1 MIPKPQPREPQ
12 ACPICRRTFR
22 APKALLRHVLKCKPK
37 GTNRLHD
44 TAKKTRGGDYLFD
57 SRLERRLFEQLR
69 LRELAGE
76 LSQITVK
83 PNVRIT
89 KSKILVI
96 PDFSAIDTATGE
108 LRYHEAKG
116 FRSEVWLLKMRL
128 WRQYGPAPID
138 VYVAGSNG
146 PVFSETIAPGG
157 EGEE

>member
-1 MIPKPQPREPQ
+1 M
-12 ACPICRRTFR
+12 
-22 APKALLRHVLKCKPK
+22 KCKPK

-44 TAKKTRGGDYLFD
+44 TAKKSRGGDYLFD

-76 LSQITVK
+76 LSEITVK

-89 KSKILVI
+89 KSKILCI
-96 PDFSAIDTATGE
+96 PDFSAVDTATGQ

-116 FRSEVWLLKMRL
+116 FRSEVWRIKMRL
-128 WRQYGPAPID
+128 WRNYGPAPID

-146 PVFSETIAPGG
+146 PVFAETIDTTGDDD
-157 EGEE
+157 E